1 MDVALAIDGLV
12 PAAKYGGSVTDNS
25 KKSFDALL
33 WEDARPKPTWGSI
46 TAWWDANGAQ
56 VMEDQAAEDLITA
69 EARQMVQ
76 EMAVERL
83 KKAGKLSAGFDL
95 KR

>member
-1 MDVALAIDGLV
+1 
-12 PAAKYGGSVTDNS
+12 
-25 KKSFDALL
+25 
-33 WEDARPKPTWGSI
+33 
-46 TAWWDANGAQ
+46 
-56 VMEDQAAEDLITA
+56 MEDQAAEDLITA